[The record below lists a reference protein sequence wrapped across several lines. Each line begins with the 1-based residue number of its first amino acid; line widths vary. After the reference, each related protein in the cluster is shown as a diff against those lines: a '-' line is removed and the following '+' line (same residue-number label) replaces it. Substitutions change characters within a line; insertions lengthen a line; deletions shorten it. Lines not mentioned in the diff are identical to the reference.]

1 MEAEVAVLCSVVVVA
16 IGIECVININ
26 IVNSI
31 VREITP
37 LLGKIIFVY
46 FKRDR

>member
-1 MEAEVAVLCSVVVVA
+1 MEAEVAVLCSVVAA

-31 VREITP
+31 VREITL